1 MKKFMLDCKFSSKAY
16 KKNVKEMA
24 TKHSLF
30 YWMLMDM
37 YISLLFIK
45 VQ

>member
-1 MKKFMLDCKFSSKAY
+1 MKKFMLDCKFSFKAY

>member
-1 MKKFMLDCKFSSKAY
+1 MKKFMLDCKFSFKAY
-16 KKNVKEMA
+16 KKNVKEMT
-24 TKHSLF
+24 TKYSLF

-37 YISLLFIK
+37 YISLIFIK